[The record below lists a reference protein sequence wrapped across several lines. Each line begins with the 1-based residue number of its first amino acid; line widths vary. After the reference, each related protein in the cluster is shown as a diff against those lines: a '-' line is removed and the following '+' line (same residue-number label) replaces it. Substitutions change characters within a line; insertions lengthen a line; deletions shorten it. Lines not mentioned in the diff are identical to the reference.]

1 MANQL
6 YNEVIDWYQS
16 EGDRRTAIA
25 ATLRDASGVAVN
37 LTGTTVAFKM
47 VNSANTVVIASEA
60 ATIDSATAG
69 TVSYSPSAAFA
80 ALLAGDYYAW
90 WVVTRTS
97 DSRKDHFP
105 PDGKRLR
112 IRIVD
117 SY

>member
-1 MANQL
+1 MSQQL
-6 YNEVIDWYQS
+6 YNEVSDWYHS

-25 ATLRDASGVAVN
+25 ATLRDADGAVVN

-47 VNSANTVVIASEA
+47 VNSVNAVVIASEA
-60 ATIDSATAG
+60 ATIDSAAAG

-97 DSRKDHFP
+97 DSRKDHYP

-112 IRIVD
+112 VRIVD
-117 SY
+117 AY